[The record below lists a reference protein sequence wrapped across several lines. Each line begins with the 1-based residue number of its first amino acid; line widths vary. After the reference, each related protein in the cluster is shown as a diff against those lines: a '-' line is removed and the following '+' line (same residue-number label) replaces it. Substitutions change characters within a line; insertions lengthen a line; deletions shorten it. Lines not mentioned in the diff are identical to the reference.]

1 MTDSPS
7 KTPASASDQSSSAS
21 GGLRPSG
28 KAAAGKD
35 DAAAKKGSVL
45 EHLEA
50 TSAPAE
56 GEGTKAAPKLRRKKI
71 KKTVPQARVC
81 IHAGENNTI
90 VTFTD
95 LSGNK
100 LGGCS
105 AGMAG
110 FKGTRKSTPYAAK
123 VAAEKAAER
132 VQGYGI
138 QSVTVEVKGLG
149 PGREQSIRG
158 LQSAGLN
165 LDAII
170 DTTPIPHGGVR
181 QPGRRRV

>member
-1 MTDSPS
+1 MTDPVPTSPADPS
-7 KTPASASDQSSSAS
+7 VPKKSASLAEMLEASSAT
-21 GGLRPSG
+21 G
-28 KAAAGKD
+28 
-35 DAAAKKGSVL
+35 
-45 EHLEA
+45 
-50 TSAPAE
+50 TSAEA
-56 GEGTKAAPKLRRKKI
+56 GDTKGAPKIRRKKI
-71 KKTVPQARVC
+71 KKSVPQARVC

-95 LSGNK
+95 AQGNK
-100 LGGCS
+100 IGGCS

-132 VQGYGI
+132 VQGYGV

-170 DTTPIPHGGVR
+170 DTTPIAHGGVR
-181 QPGRRRV
+181 RCGRRRV

>member
-1 MTDSPS
+1 MSD
-7 KTPASASDQSSSAS
+7 TPPVPADT
-21 GGLRPSG
+21 P
-28 KAAAGKD
+28 K
-35 DAAAKKGSVL
+35 DAAA
-45 EHLEA
+45 
-50 TSAPAE
+50 APQAAE
-56 GEGTKAAPKLRRKKI
+56 GTPKVRRKKI
-71 KKTVPQARVC
+71 KRTVPVARVC

-95 LSGNK
+95 PKGDK

-105 AGMAG
+105 SGTAG

-123 VAAEKAAER
+123 VTAEKATEI

-138 QSVTVEVKGLG
+138 ESVIVEVKGLG
-149 PGREQSIRG
+149 PGREQAIRG

-170 DTTPIPHGGVR
+170 DVTPVSHGGCR
-181 QPGRRRV
+181 PTGRRRV

>member
-1 MTDSPS
+1 M
-7 KTPASASDQSSSAS
+7 
-21 GGLRPSG
+21 
-28 KAAAGKD
+28 
-35 DAAAKKGSVL
+35 
-45 EHLEA
+45 LEA
-50 TSAPAE
+50 SSTGTP
-56 GEGTKAAPKLRRKKI
+56 EGTDEKGAPKIRRKKI

-132 VQGYGI
+132 VLGYGI

-149 PGREQSIRG
+149 PGREQCIRG

-170 DTTPIPHGGVR
+170 DTTAIPHGGVR
-181 QPGRRRV
+181 PPGRRRV

>member
-1 MTDSPS
+1 MADLPQ
-7 KTPASASDQSSSAS
+7 KTPAPDSAPLRSATPGKPASAKASPADKSDTAKRDVLTEQLEGSAS
-21 GGLRPSG
+21 
-28 KAAAGKD
+28 
-35 DAAAKKGSVL
+35 
-45 EHLEA
+45 
-50 TSAPAE
+50 AE
-56 GEGTKAAPKLRRKKI
+56 GADVKAGPKIRRKKI
-71 KKTVPQARVC
+71 KKSVPQARVC

-95 LSGNK
+95 LDGNK
-100 LGGCS
+100 LGGSS

-110 FKGTRKSTPYAAK
+110 FKGSRKSTPYAAK
-123 VAAEKAAER
+123 VAAEKAAELM
-132 VQGYGI
+132 QGYGV

-181 QPGRRRV
+181 PPGRRRV